1 MKTIAVIR
9 KPPESTVASN
19 VLKHGCG
26 GLHIDACRT
35 SYEEGHV
42 PPKDANIDK
51 PSSWTSEEYNGDKP
65 YILNAK
71 LKTRQVYTP
80 SGRYPANLILGPLA
94 AEALDEQTR
103 EGGNMKTIAM
113 TRKPLAGTVA
123 SNILEHGCGGLNID
137 ASRIEYGER
146 GPDRPFSQQVSTDQH
161 FWGNASETLDK
172 YKPSGRFPSNLIL
185 NEAAAESLDEQ
196 TKVSISTGGTA
207 KAGQFAS
214 LYGTFSGENP
224 ESSAGGYGDA
234 GGASRY
240 FKIVEGDNVKTIA
253 ITRKTLEGTVV
264 SNVLK
269 HGCGGLN
276 IDATRIKTSDSTIRT
291 QHPQNN
297 GGSMND
303 GELKGGTTGSENGRW
318 PANLILKEDVA
329 ESLDEQSIAGGM
341 HSAGSSR
348 EASRTAGKTGMFPM
362 DGDGHRFGDSG
373 GASRFFKNVKEDL
386 VSYLRDMITPP
397 EGVVKVVPLDIIEP
411 TGEDESVHGFIV
423 MGTPTSD
430 QCEELLRICKPGAH
444 VLLIAP
450 EEQPTGHTGMCRMED
465 AGFEIRDTILLLL
478 EAGGFWYIPK
488 PSRSERDAGCHKL
501 RVPGHE
507 AVNRKEGSKG
517 LESPRAGAGRTANKV
532 GNSHPTVK
540 PFAIMQALMEGQ
552 EGPVVDPFMGSG
564 STGIAAVHTGHDF
577 IGIEREE
584 DYLKIADARVR
595 HWADSEWRGRM
606 TEVVSDLE
614 QEPETEPEVMD
625 LGSLFGMGGSE

>member
-1 MKTIAVIR
+1 MRTVALIR
-9 KPPESTVASN
+9 KPLDGTVVKN

-35 SYEEGHV
+35 AYEEGHV

-51 PSSWTSEEYNGDKP
+51 PSSWTSKEYNGDKP

-94 AEALDEQTR
+94 AEALDEQSGDRPSTGNNPQKQGPLYDDA
-103 EGGNMKTIAM
+103 GGASRYFKIVKGDNMKTIAVN
-113 TRKPLAGTVA
+113 RKPLAGTVV
-123 SNILEHGCGGLNID
+123 SNVLEHGCGGLNID
-137 ASRIEYGER
+137 A
-146 GPDRPFSQQVSTDQH
+146 
-161 FWGNASETLDK
+161 A
-172 YKPSGRFPSNLIL
+172 
-185 NEAAAESLDEQ
+185 
-196 TKVSISTGGTA
+196 
-207 KAGQFAS
+207 
-214 LYGTFSGENP
+214 
-224 ESSAGGYGDA
+224 
-234 GGASRY
+234 
-240 FKIVEGDNVKTIA
+240 
-253 ITRKTLEGTVV
+253 
-264 SNVLK
+264 
-269 HGCGGLN
+269 
-276 IDATRIKTSDSTIRT
+276 RIKTTDSTIRT
-291 QHPQNN
+291 QNPQNN

-303 GELKGGTTGSENGRW
+303 GEWKGGVTGSEKGRW

-397 EGVVKVVPLDIIEP
+397 EGVVKVIPLDMIEP
-411 TGEDESVHGFIV
+411 AGEDESLHGVIA
-423 MGTPTSD
+423 MGTPTKE
-430 QCEELLRICKPGAH
+430 QCLEMLRICKPGAH

-478 EAGGFWYIPK
+478 EPGGFWYVPK

-540 PFAIMQALMEGQ
+540 PYTIMQALMEGQ

-564 STGIAAVHTGHDF
+564 STGIAAIHTGHDF
-577 IGIEREE
+577 IGIEREDE
-584 DYLKIADARVR
+584 YLKIADARVR

-625 LGSLFGMGGSE
+625 LGSLFGMRGSE

>member
-9 KPPESTVASN
+9 KPLESTVASN

-51 PSSWTSEEYNGDKP
+51 PSSWTSEDYNGDKP

-94 AEALDEQTR
+94 AEALDEQSGCSHSSVRQGGIGESLDPTKQGWR
-103 EGGNMKTIAM
+103 FKRAEGGYTDTGGASRYFKNIEGGNMKTIAM

-196 TKVSISTGGTA
+196 SGDRPSTGNSPSTA
-207 KAGQFAS
+207 VGS
-214 LYGTFSGENP
+214 
-224 ESSAGGYGDA
+224 ESIFRPNQGGYQKQGPIYNDA
-234 GGASRY
+234 SGASRY
-240 FKIVEGDNVKTIA
+240 
-253 ITRKTLEGTVV
+253 
-264 SNVLK
+264 
-269 HGCGGLN
+269 
-276 IDATRIKTSDSTIRT
+276 
-291 QHPQNN
+291 
-297 GGSMND
+297 
-303 GELKGGTTGSENGRW
+303 
-318 PANLILKEDVA
+318 
-329 ESLDEQSIAGGM
+329 
-341 HSAGSSR
+341 
-348 EASRTAGKTGMFPM
+348 
-362 DGDGHRFGDSG
+362 
-373 GASRFFKNVKEDL
+373 FKNVKEDL
-386 VSYLRDMITPP
+386 VSYLRDLITPP

-450 EEQPTGHTGMCRMED
+450 KEQPTGHTGMCRMED

-478 EAGGFWYIPK
+478 EPGGFWYIPK

-517 LESPRAGAGRTANKV
+517 LQSPRAGAGRTANKV

-564 STGIAAVHTGHDF
+564 STGIAAIHTGHDF

-584 DYLKIADARVR
+584 EYLKIADARVR

>member
-9 KPPESTVASN
+9 KPLESTVASN

-103 EGGNMKTIAM
+103 EGGNMKTIAVV
-113 TRKPLAGTVA
+113 RKPLAGTVA

-224 ESSAGGYGDA
+224 GSSAGGYGDA

-240 FKIVEGDNVKTIA
+240 FK
-253 ITRKTLEGTVV
+253 
-264 SNVLK
+264 
-269 HGCGGLN
+269 
-276 IDATRIKTSDSTIRT
+276 
-291 QHPQNN
+291 
-297 GGSMND
+297 
-303 GELKGGTTGSENGRW
+303 
-318 PANLILKEDVA
+318 
-329 ESLDEQSIAGGM
+329 
-341 HSAGSSR
+341 
-348 EASRTAGKTGMFPM
+348 
-362 DGDGHRFGDSG
+362 
-373 GASRFFKNVKEDL
+373 NVKEDL
-386 VSYLRDMITPP
+386 ISYLRDLITPP

-423 MGTPTSD
+423 MGTPTSN

-540 PFAIMQALMEGQ
+540 PFAIMQVLMEGQ

-584 DYLKIADARVR
+584 GYLKIADARVH
-595 HWADSEWRGRM
+595 HWSDNEWRGRI

-625 LGSLFGMGGSE
+625 LGSLFGLGGSK